1 MTRALVSVWL
11 ALAGVQTPWTA
22 PDHPDPSAILSEA
35 REDARA
41 GRYEVALAKHE
52 WIQRDSLARQPSFAG
67 VRASFA
73 LSAWVELGGSYPPAL
88 DSLRRFRDQA
98 LGIVIEGRGVHP
110 EFHDFV
116 AINHYLGEEE
126 RTRDAFVA
134 LDRDRPDV
142 AAKVYELAEPAL
154 IEAKDYAVCG
164 RYLKPERRWAVTVQL
179 RSLNRK
185 RPEYAESHLKDFDEK
200 SFTYRSAVVIAL
212 LVLNDRG
219 AEARRM
225 ADLARAEWDD
235 PSFHSTI
242 AAALEGTLP
251 PRFP

>member
-1 MTRALVSVWL
+1 MTRWLVGGWL
-11 ALAGVQTPWTA
+11 AMAGMQPPWQA
-22 PDHPDPSAILSEA
+22 PDHPDPSAILWDA
-35 REDARA
+35 RDDARA
-41 GRYEVALAKHE
+41 GRYELALAKHE
-52 WIQRDSLARQPSFAG
+52 WIQRESLAREPGFSG
-67 VRASFA
+67 VRHSFA
-73 LSAWVELGGSYPPAL
+73 LANWVELGRSYPPAL
-88 DSLRRFRDQA
+88 ASLRRFRDDA
-98 LGIVIEGRGVHP
+98 LAVVLEGRGGHP

-126 RTRDAFVA
+126 RTRDAFLK
-134 LDRDRPDV
+134 LDRERPEV

-164 RYLKPERRWAVTVQL
+164 RHLKPEQRWAVTVRL

-185 RPEYAESHLKDFDEK
+185 RPDYAGSHLKEFDDR

-212 LVLNDRG
+212 LALNDRG
-219 AEARRM
+219 AEARQM